1 MLYAI
6 IAVLVIIL
14 DQWIKLYVSTG
25 ANLPAE
31 GVVLIPNVLRLT
43 DVKNDGAAF
52 GLLSGSNTMIFIVL
66 TAIIVVL
73 VIVAL
78 ATKFVSGKLARWS
91 LVMIAAGGISNC
103 IDRIININPTGY
115 VQDMFQFEFAPW
127 FPVFNLADIFI
138 TVFCVLFILAILFGR
153 DRSGDENLEDEF
165 SEDEDEAEEE
175 EEEEKPRRRERS
187 KKARRAARASAY
199 DEDDDEDDDEDEEE
213 EPAPAKAKASSRK
226 ARQARYE
233 EEYEQYKAQQRARQQ
248 AAAEAA
254 KAQQQAAPVQDAPA
268 APAADPFAE
277 WERANARQQ
286 AQRAA
291 APAQP
296 QQPQRPAA
304 PVQPVSKPAV
314 KTPEPAAEESFS
326 LDDILAE
333 FK

>member
-14 DQWIKLYVSTG
+14 DQWIKLYISTS

-31 GVVLIPNVLRLT
+31 GVALIPNVLRLV

-52 GLLSGSNTMIFIVL
+52 GFLSGVNPMVFLII
-66 TAIIVVL
+66 TAVIVVL

-78 ATKFVSGKLARWS
+78 ATRFISGPLARWS

-103 IDRIININPTGY
+103 IDRIINFQPTSY

-138 TVFCVLFILAILFGR
+138 TVFCVLFLLAILFGR
-153 DRSGDENLEDEF
+153 DRSDDSIADEF
-165 SEDEDEAEEE
+165 ASDEEEEDEEE
-175 EEEEKPRRRERS
+175 EEEQPRRKERRS
-187 KKARRAARASAY
+187 KSRKAARAT
-199 DEDDDEDDDEDEEE
+199 EDDEDD
-213 EPAPAKAKASSRK
+213 EPARANSRK

-248 AAAEAA
+248 AAAEEAA
-254 KAQQQAAPVQDAPA
+254 KAQQAAAKPQEPAP
-268 APAADPFAE
+268 ADPFAE

-286 AQRAA
+286 QAAQAQRPA

-296 QQPQRPAA
+296 
-304 PVQPVSKPAV
+304 VSKPEAPAPV